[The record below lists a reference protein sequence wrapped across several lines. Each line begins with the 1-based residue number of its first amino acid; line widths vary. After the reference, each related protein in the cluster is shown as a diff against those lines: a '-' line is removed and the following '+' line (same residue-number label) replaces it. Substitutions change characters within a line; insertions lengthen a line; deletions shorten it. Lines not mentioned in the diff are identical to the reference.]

1 MGRVVGMAVSANVLK
16 IRLTCEFYNGE
27 SFVYVLF
34 LSLKMKKLCSCVPV
48 YKIILYLCTSNEYKG
63 YI

>member
-1 MGRVVGMAVSANVLK
+1 MAVSANVLK

-34 LSLKMKKLCSCVPV
+34 LSLKMKKLCLCVPV
-48 YKIILYLCTSNEYKG
+48 YKIIL
-63 YI
+63 